1 MFGRFSYVG
10 RPRLFLSRINRVN
23 DPLGAPVFKSKPLR
37 TRTVITFY
45 AYIYSPFHPTF
56 PHSNHI
62 SLSLSLSLSKFT
74 DMGSCKRNMMYV
86 ISILSIILTSTHLS
100 LSVARPLEEKWG
112 GKKEV
117 LMFESLQKGQM
128 PPPGHSGCTYGHENN
143 GGTCKKLEEMNFA
156 VHVPTTTQASN
167 YGTSITLGA
176 ASEETS
182 SQDRIQGH
190 NHLG

>member
-1 MFGRFSYVG
+1 M
-10 RPRLFLSRINRVN
+10 L
-23 DPLGAPVFKSKPLR
+23 
-37 TRTVITFY
+37 
-45 AYIYSPFHPTF
+45 
-56 PHSNHI
+56 
-62 SLSLSLSLSKFT
+62 
-74 DMGSCKRNMMYV
+74 YV
-86 ISILSIILTSTHLS
+86 ISILSILLTSTHLS

-112 GKKEV
+112 GKKKEV
-117 LMFESLQKGQM
+117 LMLESLAKGQM
-128 PPPGHSGCTYGHENN
+128 PPPGHSGCTFGQGNNN

-167 YGTSITLGA
+167 YGTSITFGA